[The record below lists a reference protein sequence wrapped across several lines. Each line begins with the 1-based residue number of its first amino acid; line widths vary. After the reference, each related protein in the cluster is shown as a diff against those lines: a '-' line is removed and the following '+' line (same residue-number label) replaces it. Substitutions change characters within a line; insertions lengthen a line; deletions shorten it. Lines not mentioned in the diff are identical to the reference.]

1 MLSSYLF
8 LHASILV
15 TGVIENATFFLP
27 RSFISMGF
35 PREIVHRNKFLLPGL
50 EMENPDRISLVGET
64 CKNIKSRNN
73 PKDRCTNPASQGEYC
88 GVHYKHPRPWT
99 PGSPENIGRRV
110 KRRHAMLASAPTV
123 TKIQAWYRFWR
134 GFKQFRRH
142 GPGYWDRSV
151 NTNDS
156 DFFSTDSLAD
166 VQHVYFFSYKDVDN
180 HCYGFDVRSMHSILY
195 RARLTGENPFNP
207 YTRSIVPATV
217 QRSVS
222 HLTKWLTKRGY
233 TIEWAPLEPPTPEQ
247 QWRMKVVDLF
257 TKIDELNY
265 YSSPDWFIG
274 LHREGHIKFYRELH
288 AIWSHRAGL
297 SIQQKYAIVPH
308 FMQRLFRHAPW
319 ALGEQTLESL
329 QKINMNVIRLII
341 SSAEDRNDRIIGA
354 MYVVST
360 LTLVCEEA
368 KNAYP
373 WLYESVVEEAET
385 YADNSPHGAPLFGI
399 QWLHNLLNISNR
411 LPLVPPPLQLPPPR
425 ENNT

>member
-1 MLSSYLF
+1 
-8 LHASILV
+8 
-15 TGVIENATFFLP
+15 
-27 RSFISMGF
+27 
-35 PREIVHRNKFLLPGL
+35 
-50 EMENPDRISLVGET
+50 MENSDHPSHTVAET
-64 CKNIKSRNN
+64 CKNTKSRNN
-73 PKDRCTNPASQGEYC
+73 AKDRCTNPASHGEYC
-88 GVHYKHPRPWT
+88 GVHYKHPRPWAPGT
-99 PGSPENIGRRV
+99 PDNIGKRV
-110 KRRHAMLASAPTV
+110 KRRRAILAASVESAK
-123 TKIQAWYRFWR
+123 KIQGWYRFWR

-166 VQHVYFFSYKDVDN
+166 VQRVYFFSYKDVDN
-180 HCYGFDVRSMHSILY
+180 HCYGFDVRSIHSILY
-195 RARLTGENPFNP
+195 RARLMGETPLNP
-207 YTRSIVPATV
+207 YTRSAMPTET
-217 QRSVS
+217 QRSVT

-257 TKIDELNY
+257 AKIDELNY

-274 LHREGHIKFYRELH
+274 LTRERHIKFYREIH
-288 AIWSHRAGL
+288 AIWNHRAGL
-297 SIQQKYAIVPH
+297 SMQQKHAIVPQ

-319 ALGEQTLESL
+319 ALGDQTLESL

-360 LTLVCEEA
+360 LTIVCEEA
-368 KNAYP
+368 KQAYP
-373 WLYESVVEEAET
+373 WLYESVAEDT
-385 YADNSPHGAPLFGI
+385 DEDSSPHDTPLFGI

-411 LPLVPPPLQLPPPR
+411 LPPALPPLQLPPPA
-425 ENNT
+425 